1 MLKETVR
8 HEGGR
13 PKDKPSH
20 GGSVLPD
27 GISYNQSSRWQKIA
41 EVLEEKAPYNPPL
54 PPIGPHTPSMDA
66 IIRHSD
72 RIPARWR
79 AFHSKA

>member
-41 EVLEEKAPYNPPL
+41 EVPEEKLVTPEANAGGRNGAKPEG
-54 PPIGPHTPSMDA
+54 IGSIA
-66 IIRHSD
+66 SG
-72 RIPARWR
+72 AGGL
-79 AFHSKA
+79 